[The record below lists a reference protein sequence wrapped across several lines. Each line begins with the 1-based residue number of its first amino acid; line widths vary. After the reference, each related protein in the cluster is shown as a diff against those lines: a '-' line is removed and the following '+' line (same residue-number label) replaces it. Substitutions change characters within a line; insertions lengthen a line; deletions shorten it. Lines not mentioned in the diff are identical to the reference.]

1 MRRVHTISFHHAL
14 SGLMHALRTQPNF
27 VVHLIFSSLSVLAGV
42 FFHIS
47 PAEWVILALT
57 ISIGLSI
64 ELLNTAI
71 ESTVD
76 LMTDQYHTLA
86 KIAKDTAAAAMLVYA
101 IGSVGVAL
109 LIFLPKLWLY
119 I

>member
-1 MRRVHTISFHHAL
+1 MARYHTISFYHAM
-14 SGLMHALRTQPNF
+14 SGLLYALRTQPNF
-27 VVHLIFSSLSVLAGV
+27 VVHLTLSSLVVLAGI

-47 PAEWVILALT
+47 SSEWIILAWT
-57 ISIGLSI
+57 ISIGLCI

-71 ESTVD
+71 ETTVD
-76 LMTDQYHTLA
+76 LLTDKYHILA
-86 KIAKDTAAAAMLVYA
+86 KIAKDTAAAAMLIYA
-101 IGSVGVAL
+101 AGSIVIAL